1 MLDRCSTS
9 SKSLR
14 LCALQGQFA
23 SARKIT
29 QQFYLSW
36 SSETREVFDY
46 IMMRQ
51 DLIAGTLKAV
61 SIVAFC

>member
-9 SKSLR
+9 SKSLG
-14 LCALQGQFA
+14 LCVLQGQFA

-36 SSETREVFDY
+36 SSETREVFDD
-46 IMMRQ
+46 IMMR
-51 DLIAGTLKAV
+51 
-61 SIVAFC
+61 